1 MGSAHCRPRLRRTSQ
16 VARVLLGDLGAREL
30 EVSRG
35 SLDQTFLEITE
46 QAEQAAAATEDVR

>member
-1 MGSAHCRPRLRRTSQ
+1 MSAPTVTRTDSDG